1 MSFRRCLT
9 TAALCTL
16 ALQAWCLG
24 QAPVTLHS
32 VSSPDGPAAADVLA
46 VDLNND
52 GFPDIVSS
60 SLVSQ
65 PCSVTTSLANGN
77 GTFQAPSTFYLDAGD
92 ATTCSVAAADMNADG
107 KADLVVVIPGDN
119 RILVFLGN
127 GDGTFQYQITSGIPM
142 PRGAFFFLSI
152 VAVDFNHDGKPDVV
166 VQCSAAFNRPPAI
179 TATFF

>member
-65 PCSVTTSLANGN
+65 PCS
-77 GTFQAPSTFYLDAGD
+77 
-92 ATTCSVAAADMNADG
+92 
-107 KADLVVVIPGDN
+107 
-119 RILVFLGN
+119 
-127 GDGTFQYQITSGIPM
+127 
-142 PRGAFFFLSI
+142 
-152 VAVDFNHDGKPDVV
+152 
-166 VQCSAAFNRPPAI
+166 
-179 TATFF
+179 